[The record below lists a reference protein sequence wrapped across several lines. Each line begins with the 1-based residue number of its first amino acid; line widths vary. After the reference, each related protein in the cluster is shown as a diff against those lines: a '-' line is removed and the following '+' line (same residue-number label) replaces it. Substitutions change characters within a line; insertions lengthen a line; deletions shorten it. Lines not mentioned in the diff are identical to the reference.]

1 MTARVRIVLAQ
12 LNLRVGDIRGNLQR
26 LVDAAIHARDE
37 LQADAIIFPEL
48 ALSGYPPEDLL
59 LRSGMQQRIAGALE
73 ELAARVPDVHMLVGY
88 PWQADGQCFNRA
100 AVLAGGEI
108 LVTYDKQKLPNYK
121 VFDEKRYFAEGSSP
135 CVVDIAGLPMAL
147 SICEDIWHEQPMLA
161 ARGAGARLMLTLNA
175 SPFHMGKQIEREDT
189 LRQRCAAGDMPVLYV
204 NQVGGQDE
212 LVFDGGSV
220 AMAANGEVAL
230 RAPAFVE
237 GLFPVDI
244 EFDQQRVTLQ
254 QGAMEPLP
262 ELEASIYEA
271 LVVGVRDYINKNGF
285 KGVLLG
291 LSGGIDSALSM
302 AVAVDALGADR
313 VEAVMMPYHYTAEIS
328 IHDAAEQAT
337 NQGVTYRVLPIAAMV
352 ETFMET
358 LAPVFEGT
366 ARDTTEE
373 NLQARCRA
381 VLLMALS
388 NKNGSL
394 VLTTSNK
401 SESAVGYSTLYGD
414 MAGGYC
420 VLKDVPK
427 TMVYRLAEYRN
438 SLGQVIPQRVIDR
451 PPSAELA
458 PGQKDEDS
466 LPPYPVLDEILRLYV
481 EHDQSAAEIAAAGFE
496 TALVHKVLAMVD
508 RNEYKRRQAPIGPR
522 VTQRGFGRDRRLPIT
537 AKWAIE
543 DTVL

>member
-73 ELAARVPDVHMLVGY
+73 ELAARVPDIHMLVGY

-108 LVTYDKQKLPNYK
+108 LATYDKQKLPNYK

-458 PGQKDEDS
+458 PGQKD
-466 LPPYPVLDEILRLYV
+466 
-481 EHDQSAAEIAAAGFE
+481 
-496 TALVHKVLAMVD
+496 
-508 RNEYKRRQAPIGPR
+508 
-522 VTQRGFGRDRRLPIT
+522 
-537 AKWAIE
+537 
-543 DTVL
+543 